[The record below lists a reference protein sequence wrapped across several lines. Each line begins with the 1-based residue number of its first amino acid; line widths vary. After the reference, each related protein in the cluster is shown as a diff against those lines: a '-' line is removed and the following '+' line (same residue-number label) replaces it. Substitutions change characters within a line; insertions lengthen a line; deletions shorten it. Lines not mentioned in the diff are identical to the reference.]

1 MDKKIIISRIDE
13 LMQEKGIN
21 KYQLKENAEV
31 SSTIYQWRKN
41 AARDKDRTPSLR
53 SIEKICDFL
62 GVTLAYFFSFS
73 KSKYRICII
82 SLIIISIFFLLTL
95 LSTTAFGFIAFTNNI
110 GYQSEKTTDIN
121 DIIFY
126 ISLSFCFVFLILLVF
141 FIVKLKSRQK

>member
-1 MDKKIIISRIDE
+1 MRKVLYKVEKYTLKCCVNTGGGYMDKKIIILRIDE

-73 KSKYRICII
+73 NAEQNNTRILEIANSLCDMSKEQLKVLE
-82 SLIIISIFFLLTL
+82 LIIKQFK
-95 LSTTAFGFIAFTNNI
+95 
-110 GYQSEKTTDIN
+110 KTQKDS
-121 DIIFY
+121 
-126 ISLSFCFVFLILLVF
+126 SL
-141 FIVKLKSRQK
+141 

>member
-73 KSKYRICII
+73 NAEQNNTRILEIANSLCDMSKEQLITVNVYECVTDLMRIRGRNA
-82 SLIIISIFFLLTL
+82 LNTMF
-95 LSTTAFGFIAFTNNI
+95 
-110 GYQSEKTTDIN
+110 
-121 DIIFY
+121 
-126 ISLSFCFVFLILLVF
+126 
-141 FIVKLKSRQK
+141 SRI

>member
-53 SIEKICDFL
+53 SIKKICDFL

-73 KSKYRICII
+73 NAEQNNTRILEIANSLCDMSKEQLKVLE
-82 SLIIISIFFLLTL
+82 LIIKQFK
-95 LSTTAFGFIAFTNNI
+95 
-110 GYQSEKTTDIN
+110 KTQKDS
-121 DIIFY
+121 
-126 ISLSFCFVFLILLVF
+126 SL
-141 FIVKLKSRQK
+141 